1 MNLFAIN
8 QIDRGTKA
16 NPRIIPPAHVI
27 DLDRDKVVDELLK
40 IDAVREATSDEV
52 KVAKALGKFLVDA
65 PAVAKVEEPAKEPA
79 KEPSSDRA
87 ALEVRATAVGVEFS
101 GRIGDAKLLER
112 VEEAEKKAVEGS
124 NPTTLV

>member
-65 PAVAKVEEPAKEPA
+65 PAVAKVEEPAKEP
-79 KEPSSDRA
+79 SSDRA

-112 VEEAEKKAVEGS
+112 VEEAEKKAAEGS

>member
-65 PAVAKVEEPAKEPA
+65 PAVAKVEEPAKEP
-79 KEPSSDRA
+79 SFDRA

>member
-52 KVAKALGKFLVDA
+52 KIAKALGKFLVDA
-65 PAVAKVEEPAKEPA
+65 PAVAKVEEPA

>member
-65 PAVAKVEEPAKEPA
+65 PAVAKVEEPAKEP
-79 KEPSSDRA
+79 SSDRA
-87 ALEVRATAVGVEFS
+87 ALEVRATAAGVEFS

>member
-65 PAVAKVEEPAKEPA
+65 TAVAKVEEPA

-87 ALEVRATAVGVEFS
+87 ALEVRATAAGVEFS

>member
-52 KVAKALGKFLVDA
+52 KVAKALGKFLVGA
-65 PAVAKVEEPAKEPA
+65 PALAKVEEPA

-112 VEEAEKKAVEGS
+112 VEEAEKKAAEGS

>member
-65 PAVAKVEEPAKEPA
+65 PAVAKVEEPAKEP
-79 KEPSSDRA
+79 SSDRA
-87 ALEVRATAVGVEFS
+87 ALEVRATAAGVEFS

-112 VEEAEKKAVEGS
+112 VEEAEKKAAEGS

>member
-16 NPRIIPPAHVI
+16 NPRIIPPAHVS

-65 PAVAKVEEPAKEPA
+65 TAVAKVEEPA

>member
-16 NPRIIPPAHVI
+16 NPRIIPPAYVI

-52 KVAKALGKFLVDA
+52 KIAKALGKFLVDA
-65 PAVAKVEEPAKEPA
+65 PAVAKVEEPA

-124 NPTTLV
+124 NQTTLV

>member
-65 PAVAKVEEPAKEPA
+65 TAVVKVEEPA

-87 ALEVRATAVGVEFS
+87 ALEVRATAAGVEFS

>member
-65 PAVAKVEEPAKEPA
+65 PAVAKVEEPAKEP
-79 KEPSSDRA
+79 SSDRA

>member
-16 NPRIIPPAHVI
+16 NPRISPPAHVI

-65 PAVAKVEEPAKEPA
+65 PAVAKVEEPAKEP
-79 KEPSSDRA
+79 SSDRA